1 MSPVIAAQL
10 QRTFRALAYPAYRVF
25 AIGQFVG
32 TMGFWLQTTAVNW
45 LVLELTGDSGTAL
58 GLSLAIQFG
67 PYLVLSL
74 HGGKIADA
82 VDKRVVLLACSLGS
96 AAVAT
101 ALATVVLSG
110 VVELWMV
117 YLAVFVFGAV
127 SVVEGPARQAF
138 YSELV
143 DGEALPNAISLGS
156 ALFNVSRIAGPAIA
170 GILIALTSTGV
181 VIAINAAAFLGPA
194 AACAVLLRRR
204 ISNPVERSDASSGGI
219 REALALIAARPD
231 LLGVLFVTLFV
242 SGFAFNFPITLSML
256 AKTEFETGADTFGL
270 LLTALAVGA
279 LAGSLVSGRRSARPG
294 VHTVLGAGLALG
306 IGTVAVGFGPTM
318 VSAMILLVP
327 AGFAMVFFAQA
338 ANQRVQMGVPGEY
351 RGRVLSVYLLVFLG
365 STPVFAPLVGWVAE
379 VAGARASLWMGGAV
393 SIAAAVAA
401 YVLRASRQRRNAA
414 PLPGK
419 VVP

>member
-1 MSPVIAAQL
+1 MIAAQL
-10 QRTFRALAYPAYRVF
+10 RHTFRALGYPAYRIF
-25 AIGQFVG
+25 AVGQFVG
-32 TMGFWLQTTAVNW
+32 TMGLWLQTTAINW

-82 VDKRVVLLACSLGS
+82 FDKRLILLVCAIGS
-96 AAVAT
+96 STVAAV
-101 ALATVVLSG
+101 LAVVVLSG
-110 VVELWMV
+110 TVELWMV

-143 DGEALPNAISLGS
+143 DPEALPNAISLGS
-156 ALFNVSRIAGPAIA
+156 ALFNTSRIAGPAVA

-181 VIAINAAAFLGPA
+181 VIAINAAALLGPA
-194 AACAVLLRRR
+194 VACAVLLRRSV
-204 ISNPVERSDASSGGI
+204 SNPVVRSESSSGGI
-219 REALALIAARPD
+219 REALTLVLSRPD

-256 AKTEFETGADTFGL
+256 AKTEFKTGADTFGL

-279 LAGSLVSGRRSARPG
+279 LAGSLVSGRRSGRPG
-294 VHTVLGAGLALG
+294 ARTVLGSGLALG

-318 VSAMILLVP
+318 TWAMVLLVP

-338 ANQRVQMGVPGEY
+338 ANQRVQMGVTGEF

-365 STPVFAPLVGWVAE
+365 STPVFAPIVGWVAE
-379 VAGARASLWMGGAV
+379 AAGARASLWLGGAV
-393 SIAAAVAA
+393 SIAAAMAA
-401 YVLRASRQRRNAA
+401 YSLRAAHLRRNPP

-419 VVP
+419 AMS

>member
-1 MSPVIAAQL
+1 MTNIGDAMSPVIAAQL
-10 QRTFRALAYPAYRVF
+10 QRTFRALGYPAYRIF

-101 ALATVVLSG
+101 ALASVVLSG

-181 VIAINAAAFLGPA
+181 VIALNAAAFLGPA

-204 ISNPVERSDASSGGI
+204 LSNPVERSESSSGGI

-256 AKTEFETGADTFGL
+256 AKTEFNTGADTFGL

-279 LAGSLVSGRRSARPG
+279 LAGSLVSGRRSGRPG

-306 IGTVAVGFGPTM
+306 IGTLAVGFGPTM
-318 VSAMILLVP
+318 ISAMILLVP

-338 ANQRVQMGVPGEY
+338 ANQRVQMGVPG
-351 RGRVLSVYLLVFLG
+351 
-365 STPVFAPLVGWVAE
+365 ST
-379 VAGARASLWMGGAV
+379 
-393 SIAAAVAA
+393 AAA
-401 YVLRASRQRRNAA
+401 S
-414 PLPGK
+414 
-419 VVP
+419 